1 MSDKNYK
8 VMPLKEV
15 LKYEDEAK
23 EKGVSKVARSSSGFL
38 GQYKKYK
45 DFDKFKDKKASNSN
59 MDWEDKRESFIAR
72 HLEQYKSNPTRRRK
86 LSLIIWAYDV

>member
-8 VMPLKEV
+8 VMPLRDV

-23 EKGVSKVARSSSGFL
+23 EKGVSEVARSSSGFL
-38 GQYKKYK
+38 GQYKKFK

-72 HLEQYKSNPTRRRK
+72 HLASYRRNPTRRRK
-86 LSLIIWAYDV
+86 IALAIWAYDV